1 MVSKFECCC
10 SKFVV
15 VTTFCLDEPSIVP
28 YSPISFNRIL
38 IEKNIENLLTSLVF
52 KISAVDRGTKVSID
66 SFFPK
71 T

>member
-1 MVSKFECCC
+1 MNPLLCHIALF
-10 SKFVV
+10 
-15 VTTFCLDEPSIVP
+15 
-28 YSPISFNRIL
+28 SFNRIL

-66 SFFPK
+66 FFFPK